1 MKPRKKAKGKTVKF
15 SGHPQE
21 VCRAV
26 CQRGGGGGGG
36 KGNSHIKVTGMW
48 VWLKPKSLREISVWS
63 VSGQLNRV
71 SLILWALEP
80 HYI

>member
-26 CQRGGGGGGG
+26 CQGGGGEGEL
-36 KGNSHIKVTGMW
+36 SY
-48 VWLKPKSLREISVWS
+48 KSDRDVGVAQATREISVWS
-63 VSGQLNRV
+63 VSGQLNRA
-71 SLILWALEP
+71 SLIL
-80 HYI
+80 

>member
-1 MKPRKKAKGKTVKF
+1 MP
-15 SGHPQE
+15 E
-21 VCRAV
+21 
-26 CQRGGGGGGG
+26 GGGGGG
-36 KGNSHIKVTGMW
+36 KGTAHIKLTGMW